1 MNQLHRDHCTS
12 TTHTG
17 PSHCSTELDACIE
30 RAFQEYPNKHDL
42 QGFFPFVRKYH
53 PSISRKRVTDYLRK
67 KRI

>member
-1 MNQLHRDHCTS
+1 MHQDHCTS
-12 TTHTG
+12 TTTDCV

-42 QGFFPFVRKYH
+42 QGFFLFVQKYH